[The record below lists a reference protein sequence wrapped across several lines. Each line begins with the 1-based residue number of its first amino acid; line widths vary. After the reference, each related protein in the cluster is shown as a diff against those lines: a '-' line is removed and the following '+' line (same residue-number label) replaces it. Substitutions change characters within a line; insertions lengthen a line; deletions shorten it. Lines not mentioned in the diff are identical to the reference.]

1 MKYYIVALFDDE
13 SYKLISP
20 IQKNLSKKFRANRNS
35 PQPYIVLGALENPT
49 IDKLSPIL
57 EKILKPYKKFKVEL
71 CDSVCVS
78 ETTKTV
84 NLKIEHIGYIRK
96 ISRVIN
102 DTLKLHGFNILNNDE
117 DELAISLA
125 NVNYFNKDK
134 KNNSEVLYDSNKNN
148 KTYPTLKV
156 DRFEIWKISNSR
168 RETLIKSYPLRNF

>member
-78 ETTKTV
+78 
-84 NLKIEHIGYIRK
+84 
-96 ISRVIN
+96 

>member
-1 MKYYIVALFDDE
+1 M
-13 SYKLISP
+13 
-20 IQKNLSKKFRANRNS
+20 
-35 PQPYIVLGALENPT
+35 
-49 IDKLSPIL
+49 
-57 EKILKPYKKFKVEL
+57 

-84 NLKIEHIGYIRK
+84 NLKIEHIGYIKK

-168 RETLIKSYPLRNF
+168 RETLIKSYPLRDF

>member
-20 IQKNLSKKFRANRNS
+20 IQKNLSKKYRANRNS
-35 PQPYIVLGALENPT
+35 PQPYIVLGSLENPT
-49 IDKLSPIL
+49 IEKLNPIL

-84 NLKIEHIGYIRK
+84 NLKIEHIGYIKK
-96 ISRVIN
+96 IARIIN
-102 DTLKLHGFNILNNDE
+102 DTLKLHGFNILGNEE

-125 NVNYFNKDK
+125 NVNYFNKDR
-134 KNNSEVLYDSNKNN
+134 KNNNESKYDQSKINKI
-148 KTYPTLKV
+148 YPNLKV
-156 DRFEIWKISNSR
+156 NRFEIWKISNTR
-168 RETLIKSYPLRNF
+168 RETLIKSYPLRDF